1 MARMTSASPAPAPE
15 DTAQRILVEAQRLV
29 QTRGFNG
36 FSYADIAAALGV
48 TKASLH
54 YHFASKAELGRRLIE
69 RYSAD
74 FLVALVGIDARCA
87 RVCDKLDAYV
97 DIYASVLAQDR
108 MCLCGML
115 AAEYAT
121 LPAPMQTAISAF
133 FAANEAWLAR
143 VLAEGRK
150 SGELAFAGDPDENAN
165 ALTGALEGAM
175 LVARAHGGAARFKAS
190 AELLLA
196 NYCGDAGERAAPPRQ
211 ARRKAQL

>member
-1 MARMTSASPAPAPE
+1 MKPTPFALAPE
-15 DTAQRILVEAQRLV
+15 DTAARILAEAQRLV

-54 YHFASKAELGRRLIE
+54 YHFASKAELGHRLIE

-74 FLVALVGIDARCA
+74 FLAALAGIDARCA
-87 RVCDKLDAYV
+87 CACDKLEAYV
-97 DIYASVLAQDR
+97 DIYAGVLAQDR

-121 LPAPMQTAISAF
+121 LPAAMQAAIGAF

-143 VLAEGRK
+143 VLRDGRK
-150 SGELAFAGDPDENAN
+150 GGELVFTGDPDENASV
-165 ALTGALEGAM
+165 LTGALEGAM
-175 LVARAHGGAARFKAS
+175 LVARAHGGADLFKAS
-190 AELLLA
+190 ADLLLA
-196 NYCGDAGERAAPPRQ
+196 NYCGGVGKRLAPISRQ
-211 ARRKAQL
+211 TRRKAQR

>member
-1 MARMTSASPAPAPE
+1 MTSAPSTLAPE
-15 DTAQRILVEAQRLV
+15 DTAGRILAEARRLV

-54 YHFASKAELGRRLIE
+54 YHFASKAELGRLLVE

-74 FLVALVGIDARCA
+74 FLSALAGIDARHASA
-87 RVCDKLDAYV
+87 RDKLEAYV
-97 DIYASVLAQDR
+97 DIYAGVLAQDR

-121 LPAPMQTAISAF
+121 LPVSMKAAIGAF

-143 VLAEGRK
+143 VLRDGREG
-150 SGELAFAGDPDENAN
+150 GELAFTGDPDDNAN

-175 LVARAHGGAARFKAS
+175 LVARVRGVADRFRAS
-190 AELLLA
+190 ADLLLA
-196 NYCGDAGERAAPPRQ
+196 NYCGGTGKRPMPGSRQ
-211 ARRKAQL
+211 TRRKAQR